1 MKKKFIVIT
10 ALGTT
15 AALASCTGL
24 FTTNEDKA
32 SRPNILLIMVDDM
45 GYSDLGCY
53 GSQIATPHID
63 GLAEGGIRFTNFY
76 NSARCF
82 PTRAALMTGYYNK
95 QINRDGPH
103 PGWHEGMR
111 MMPHYL
117 APLGYR
123 NYHVGK
129 WHVFGN
135 APNIT
140 KPVEHGGFDRS
151 YWMRDPNRFFS
162 PETRFLDDEQLPAIE
177 PGSDYYVTIDLTD
190 YAIEFLKEHEMEH
203 ADQPFFLYL
212 AHIAPHFPLHALQ
225 EDIDL
230 YRGKFDHGW
239 DEERNRRLS
248 RLREMGLFDGTP
260 APREADKVAFWS
272 LPEKRLQEAIGEG
285 EVRYAVAWEELTE
298 EQKKFQAEK
307 MAIHAA
313 MIDRTDREIGRV
325 LDHLRKTGQF
335 DNTIILFLSDNG
347 ATGEQIIRADMH
359 DPSAPPG
366 SAGSYLCL
374 GPGWSTAANTPMRL
388 HKFWTHEGGCATP
401 LVVHWPQGIK
411 AKGEL
416 RHTPGHV
423 IDFLPTFIDLAEG
436 EIKTMRVTSE
446 HPPELPGLSI
456 LPVFEKDIELNR
468 NAIYFDHQGNKAL
481 RVGDWKIVASDRYNM
496 PWELYN
502 MVEDRGETNGL
513 SGEYPELFQS
523 MVKQWELL
531 DEEYTKD
538 RRL

>member
-1 MKKKFIVIT
+1 MNQKFIVIST
-10 ALGTT
+10 LG
-15 AALASCTGL
+15 AAAGLASCTGL
-24 FTTNEDKA
+24 LSTNEGKA

-53 GSQIATPHID
+53 GSQIATPQID
-63 GLAEGGIRFTNFY
+63 GLAEEGIRFTNFY

-82 PTRAALMTGYYNK
+82 PTRAALMTGYYDK
-95 QINRDGPH
+95 QINRDGTH
-103 PGWHEGMR
+103 PVWNEGMR
-111 MMPHYL
+111 MMAHYL
-117 APLGYR
+117 SPLGYR

-129 WHVFGN
+129 WHVFGKS
-135 APNIT
+135 PNIT
-140 KPVEHGGFDRS
+140 RPVEHGGFDRS
-151 YWMRDPNRFFS
+151 YWMRDHNRFFS

-177 PGSDYYVTIDLTD
+177 PGSDYYVSVDLTD

-248 RLREMGLFDGTP
+248 RMRELGLFDGTP

-272 LPEKRLQEAIGEG
+272 WTEERLQEAIGEG

-298 EQKKFQAEK
+298 EQRKFQAEK

-325 LDHLRKTGQF
+325 LDHLRTSGQF

-359 DPSAPPG
+359 DPSAPAG

-374 GPGWSTAANTPMRL
+374 GPG
-388 HKFWTHEGGCATP
+388 
-401 LVVHWPQGIK
+401 
-411 AKGEL
+411 
-416 RHTPGHV
+416 
-423 IDFLPTFIDLAEG
+423 
-436 EIKTMRVTSE
+436 
-446 HPPELPGLSI
+446 
-456 LPVFEKDIELNR
+456 
-468 NAIYFDHQGNKAL
+468 
-481 RVGDWKIVASDRYNM
+481 
-496 PWELYN
+496 
-502 MVEDRGETNGL
+502 
-513 SGEYPELFQS
+513 
-523 MVKQWELL
+523 
-531 DEEYTKD
+531 
-538 RRL
+538 